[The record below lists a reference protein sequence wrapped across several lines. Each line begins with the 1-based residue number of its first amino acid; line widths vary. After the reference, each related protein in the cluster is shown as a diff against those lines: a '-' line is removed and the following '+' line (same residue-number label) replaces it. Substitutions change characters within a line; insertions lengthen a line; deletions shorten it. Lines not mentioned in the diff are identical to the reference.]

1 MGLHSVSY
9 IMCGIVGIIGGKP
22 VSRLIY
28 HALFSIQ
35 HRGQSSAGKL
45 TYDGNIHV
53 HKDAGLVRE
62 IFDEDRKINTPGN
75 VGIGHTR
82 YSTAGMDD
90 LESLKRNAQPEYL
103 VNPFLAA
110 VHNGNIYNGSE
121 LSDMTKRKPRTDC
134 DIQCLLLPMADKL
147 YKKELSVDVI
157 VDACKDVIKDVKG
170 SYSALFLA
178 DSGDNPYLFAITDP
192 HKIRPLVLGK
202 KNGMYCLASET
213 RVFKKINF
221 EYVKDIPGGSV
232 IIVDPAGNIFEKQ
245 IVKKQ
250 EHPCM
255 FEFVYFAKPDSRING
270 RSIHK
275 TRDEI
280 GRLLA
285 QEHPVDADIVVPIP
299 ESGRRYA
306 LGYSRESKIPI
317 DEGIMKDKDERSF
330 IQQTQESREKIVA
343 EGLSY
348 IRSVVGG
355 KKVVILDDSI
365 VRGTNI
371 RKLVA
376 GLKNAGAKEVHV
388 RIGCPPLIAPCYL
401 GIDMRSRKELIAR
414 CKDGS
419 IKPVNEICKEI
430 GADSL
435 GYLSIKGLQKAIG
448 FETCRGCIDF
458 PDGYPSEMRKDALKL
473 FTNDEKG
480 IRAYDIMQ

>member
-1 MGLHSVSY
+1 
-9 IMCGIVGIIGGKP
+9 MCGIVGIIGKQP
-22 VSRLIY
+22 VSCLLY
-28 HALFSIQ
+28 HSLLSLQ

-53 HKDAGLVRE
+53 YKDAGLVRDVFNNE
-62 IFDEDRKINTPGN
+62 SKINTPGN
-75 VGIGHTR
+75 IGIGHTR

-90 LESLKRNAQPEYL
+90 VASLSKNSQPEYI
-103 VNPFLAA
+103 VNPLLAA

-121 LSDMTKRKPRTDC
+121 VAKKTQRKNRTDC
-134 DIQCLLLPMADKL
+134 DIQWLLLPIADEL

-157 VDACKDVIKDVKG
+157 TEACKKVMKTAKG
-170 SYSALFLA
+170 SFSALFVS
-178 DSGDNPYLFAITDP
+178 DSGENPYLFAITDP

-202 KNGMYCLASET
+202 KDGMYCLTSET
-213 RVFKKINF
+213 RVFKKIGF
-221 EYVKDIPGGSV
+221 EYVKDIPGGS
-232 IIVDPAGNIFEKQ
+232 IIIIDSAGNIFEKQ

-280 GRLLA
+280 GRILA

-371 RKLVA
+371 RKLVT
-376 GLKNAGAKEVHV
+376 GLKDAGAKEVHV

-458 PDGYPSEMRKDALKL
+458 PNGYPKEMQKDVLEMFKK
-473 FTNDEKG
+473 DEEG
-480 IRAYDIMQ
+480 VRAYDIV